1 MIAIAA
7 MTPSRVI
14 GRGSEI
20 PWRIP
25 GEQKWFKEATLGHP
39 ILMGSRTFESI
50 GRRLPGRQNLVV
62 SRGRS
67 WPGVEMIRDLAEFDP
82 DRYSPEVFVIG
93 GAEIYAQ
100 LIDGCRELLITR
112 VKHEYNGDAYFP
124 EFESKFRLI
133 EQIRETP
140 DYMIERWSHKS
151 HESHKACRAAG
162 LAEADP
168 FERAGCARTAE
179 PLNRSRTANRKPPT
193 LNPES

>member
-7 MTPSRVI
+7 MTSSRVI
-14 GRGSEI
+14 GQGSEI

-25 GEQKWFKEATLGHP
+25 GEQKWFKEATFGHP

-50 GRRLPGRQNLVV
+50 GRPLPGRQNLVV
-62 SRGRS
+62 SRSRS
-67 WPGVEMIRDLAEFDP
+67 WPGVETIRDLSQFDP

-100 LIDGCRELLITR
+100 LLDRCRELLITR
-112 VKHEYNGDAYFP
+112 VKSEYAGDVYFP

-140 DYMIERWSHKS
+140 DYAIERWM
-151 HESHKACRAAG
+151 R
-162 LAEADP
+162 LP
-168 FERAGCARTAE
+168 LVRTS
-179 PLNRSRTANRKPPT
+179 LIWND
-193 LNPES
+193 

>member
-1 MIAIAA
+1 MIAIVA

-50 GRRLPGRQNLVV
+50 GRPLPGRQNLVV
-62 SRGRS
+62 SRSRS
-67 WPGVEMIRDLAEFDP
+67 WPGVETIRDLSQFDP
-82 DRYSPEVFVIG
+82 DQYSPEVFVIG

-100 LIDGCRELLITR
+100 LLDRCRELLITR
-112 VKHEYNGDAYFP
+112 VKSECDGDVYFP

-140 DYMIERWSHKS
+140 DYVIERWRLEVS
-151 HESHKACRAAG
+151 G
-162 LAEADP
+162 
-168 FERAGCARTAE
+168 
-179 PLNRSRTANRKPPT
+179 
-193 LNPES
+193 

>member
-1 MIAIAA
+1 LEVIKLQHENTYNSSTSQAQPAPIMIAIAA

-50 GRRLPGRQNLVV
+50 GRPLPGRQNLVV

-151 HESHKACRAAG
+151 HESHKACRAVG
-162 LAEADP
+162 LA
-168 FERAGCARTAE
+168 
-179 PLNRSRTANRKPPT
+179 
-193 LNPES
+193 

>member
-7 MTPSRVI
+7 MTRSRVI

-25 GEQKWFKEATLGHP
+25 GEQKWFKEATFGHP

-50 GRRLPGRQNLVV
+50 GRPLPGRQNLVV
-62 SRGRS
+62 SRSRS
-67 WPGVEMIRDLAEFDP
+67 WPGVETIRDLSQFDP
-82 DRYSPEVFVIG
+82 DQYSPEVFVIG

-100 LIDGCRELLITR
+100 LLDRCRELLITR
-112 VKHEYNGDAYFP
+112 VKSEYAGDVYFP

-140 DYMIERWSHKS
+140 DYVIERWM
-151 HESHKACRAAG
+151 R
-162 LAEADP
+162 LP
-168 FERAGCARTAE
+168 LVRTS
-179 PLNRSRTANRKPPT
+179 LIWND
-193 LNPES
+193 